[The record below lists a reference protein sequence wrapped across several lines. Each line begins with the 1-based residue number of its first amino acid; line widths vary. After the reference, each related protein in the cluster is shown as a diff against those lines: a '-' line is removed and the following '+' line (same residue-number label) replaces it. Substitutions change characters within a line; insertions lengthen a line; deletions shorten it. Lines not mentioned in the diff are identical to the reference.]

1 MFELVQIYAWYP
13 PGQPFP
19 KDSALEREE
28 GSSLYL
34 LGRIAIKNE
43 NYALAEKYLNE
54 AEELARKMQSK
65 SLLQYI
71 LISLAD
77 LTIHNQQFDECR
89 QIHLNHLSRF
99 SRPL

>member
-1 MFELVQIYAWYP
+1 MFELVQIYARYQ

-19 KDSALEREE
+19 KDSALEREK

-54 AEELARKMQSK
+54 AEELARKIVWRS
-65 SLLQYI
+65 
-71 LISLAD
+71 
-77 LTIHNQQFDECR
+77 E
-89 QIHLNHLSRF
+89 
-99 SRPL
+99 